1 MINAGRS
8 VAGWLG
14 GRLVLF
20 LLALAVLVLAGV
32 AHDRSSSLNSRF
44 DALIPDA
51 QLARDLQ
58 TQQQELQ
65 QALQRAV
72 DESNAYLGGAH
83 QQSQASLAQRA
94 ASLDAQINQRKAQ
107 RPSATEQA
115 IALATGNRVGALVEN
130 EAMIQLLTAE
140 RDQVMRLLDALQRLG
155 TDPVTARAA
164 FDAAEGE
171 YQQLRSR
178 YRSLDAE
185 LTAFEKSNP
194 LALVPFEL
202 AGLRNETRELYLRRL
217 ETRNQAVRDH
227 NAAQQRRAKAQQ
239 ALADSRSRKVPPVA
253 QLTVPDHPLLAQ
265 FDQLVAEK
273 NARVEVARR
282 QVAELRERAR
292 RTAWQAFWVVV
303 VISLTPLLLKA
314 FWYYVMAPLAAR
326 RPPIQLVPAGSAPQA
341 VAGSH
346 ATGNAAS
353 RISTVSKELVLAAGE
368 ELLVHPEFIQSL
380 SHAGSKRTQWLLSRR
395 LPFTSFASG
404 MVALTRVSGAGATC
418 TVASKKDPFAELA
431 IIDLAAGESLVLQP
445 RSLAGI
451 VQPSELPVKIVPRWN
466 LGLGALITLQFR
478 YLVFEGPARLVV
490 AGCRGVRQE
499 TAGPGRSIDQNQTI
513 GFSAHLAYAPRRSE
527 TFGAYLLGVNGL
539 FNDSFAGGHGIFV
552 YEEMPYSGRRS
563 GLTGRG
569 LEGVSDVL
577 LKFFGI

>member
-1 MINAGRS
+1 MVNAGRS

-20 LLALAVLVLAGV
+20 LLALVVLVLAGV
-32 AHDRSSSLNSRF
+32 AHDRRSSLHGSF
-44 DALIPDA
+44 DALVPDA

-58 TQQQELQ
+58 AQQRQMQ
-65 QALQRAV
+65 QALQGAV
-72 DESNAYLGGAH
+72 SRSNAFLDDAH
-83 QQSQASLAQRA
+83 ALPQSALAQRA
-94 ASLDAQINQRKAQ
+94 ETLDAEINQRKAA

-115 IALATGNRVGALVEN
+115 IALATGNDVGAMVEN

-140 RDQVMRLLDALQRLG
+140 RDQVMRLLDAMSRLG
-155 TDPVTARAA
+155 TDPYAARAA
-164 FDAAEGE
+164 FDAADADFR
-171 YQQLRSR
+171 QKLSR
-178 YRSLDAE
+178 YRQLDSE
-185 LTAFEKSNP
+185 LTAFEGANP
-194 LALVPFEL
+194 LARVPFEL
-202 AGLRNETRELYLRRL
+202 AGLRNESRELYLQRL
-217 ETRNQAVRDH
+217 EIRNQAVRDY
-227 NAAQQRRAKAQQ
+227 NAAHQRREKSKK
-239 ALADSRSRKVPPVA
+239 ALASSQSRTITPAAKLA
-253 QLTVPDHPLLAQ
+253 LPDHPLLAQ
-265 FDQLVAEK
+265 FDQLVAAK
-273 NARVEVARR
+273 TARVEVAQR
-282 QVAELRERAR
+282 QLSELRDRAR
-292 RTAWQAFWVVV
+292 NYAWQAFWAVLVV
-303 VISLTPLLLKA
+303 SLMPLLLKA

-326 RPPIQLVPAGSAPQA
+326 RPPIQLLPAGAAAPRPARSAEADDSPR
-341 VAGSH
+341 G
-346 ATGNAAS
+346 
-353 RISTVSKELVLAAGE
+353 ISSVSKALTLAAGE

-418 TVASKKDPFAELA
+418 TVASKQDPFAELA
-431 IIDLAAGESLVLQP
+431 IIELAAGESLVLQP

-451 VQPSELPVKIVPRWN
+451 VQPSERPVQIVPRWT

-478 YLVFEGPARLVV
+478 YLVFEGPARLIV

-499 TAGPGRSIDQNQTI
+499 PASPGRSIDQNQTI

-539 FNDSFAGGHGIFV
+539 FNDSFAGGHGICV

-569 LEGVSDVL
+569 LAGVSDLL

>member
-1 MINAGRS
+1 MVNAGRS

-14 GRLVLF
+14 GRLMLF

-32 AHDRSSSLNSRF
+32 VHDRRSSLHGSF
-44 DALIPDA
+44 DALVPDA
-51 QLARDLQ
+51 QLVRDLQ
-58 TQQQELQ
+58 SQQQQMQQTLQ
-65 QALQRAV
+65 SAV
-72 DESNAYLGGAH
+72 DDSNAYLDDAH
-83 QQSQASLAQRA
+83 TLPQSALAQRA
-94 ASLDAQINQRKAQ
+94 ESLDAEINQRKAA

-115 IALATGNRVGALVEN
+115 IALATGSDLGAMVEN

-140 RDQVMRLLDALQRLG
+140 RDQVMRLLDAMNRLG
-155 TDPVTARAA
+155 TDPYAARVA
-164 FDAAEGE
+164 FDAADAD
-171 YQQLRSR
+171 YRQKLSR
-178 YRSLDAE
+178 YRQLDSE
-185 LTAFEKSNP
+185 LTAFEGTNP
-194 LALVPFEL
+194 LARVPFEL
-202 AGLRNETRELYLRRL
+202 AGLRNESRELYLRHL
-217 ETRNQAVRDH
+217 ETRNQAVRDY
-227 NAAQQRRAKAQQ
+227 NAAHQRREKLKKALTSSQSRAITPAAKL
-239 ALADSRSRKVPPVA
+239 AL
-253 QLTVPDHPLLAQ
+253 PDHPLLAQ
-265 FDQLVAEK
+265 FDQLVAAK
-273 NARVEVARR
+273 TARVEVARR
-282 QVAELRERAR
+282 QMSELRDRAR
-292 RTAWQAFWVVV
+292 NYAWHAFWLVV

-326 RPPIQLVPAGSAPQA
+326 RPPIQLVPAAAPPRA
-341 VAGSH
+341 EVRADAAGDH
-346 ATGNAAS
+346 QG
-353 RISTVSKELVLAAGE
+353 RISTVSKALALAAGE

-380 SHAGSKRTQWLLSRR
+380 SHAGAKRTRWLLSRR

-451 VQPSELPVKIVPRWN
+451 VQSTVQPLRIVPRWN

-499 TAGPGRSIDQNQTI
+499 PASPGRSIDQNQTI

-539 FNDSFAGGHGIFV
+539 FNDSFAGGDGIFV

-563 GLTGRG
+563 GLSGRG
-569 LEGVSDVL
+569 LEGVTDVL